1 MSARPLAAV
10 VLAAG
15 EGKRLEASLPKVL
28 VEAAG
33 RPLVEYVLDA
43 LEPLGADPVVVVYG
57 HGGSAVTDALAG
69 RGLVF
74 AHQDQQLGTGHAV
87 QCALPA
93 LSGFAGD
100 VLVLCGDTPLL
111 SAPVLAGLMADHR
124 ATGRDLTLLSARLDD
139 PGSLGR
145 VLRTADG
152 ALVAIREAADA
163 SAEEQQVKEVNTGVL
178 VCEAA
183 LLAEEVRALGQD
195 NVQGEYYLTDVPGQL
210 LARGKRVGVHV
221 TEDAGA
227 AFGVNRP
234 EELERAGRELERR
247 AAEKSG

>member
-1 MSARPLAAV
+1 MSERALAAV

-28 VEAAG
+28 VKAAG
-33 RPLVEYVLDA
+33 RPLVEYVLEA

-57 HGGSAVTDALAG
+57 HGGDAVKEALPD

-93 LSGFAGD
+93 LHGFAGD

-152 ALVAIREAADA
+152 ALVAIREASDA

-183 LLAEEVRALGQD
+183 LLAEEVSALGQD
-195 NVQGEYYLTDVPGQL
+195 NVQGEFYLTDVPGQL
-210 LARGKRVGVHV
+210 LERGKRVGVYV

-234 EELERAGRELERR
+234 EELQRATSELLRR
-247 AAEKSG
+247 AAEKGG